1 MPGNHHYCFVD
12 FETKEETNA
21 AMKALN
27 GRPIAEGKL
36 KVALAGDMP
45 RTLVNRHTDVRY
57 GRRVYNGKYLGSN
70 SPRSEN
76 IAESNMAESN
86 MAESNMA
93 ESNKAL
99 ASSDWRRRGNE

>member
-12 FETKEETNA
+12 FETREETNT

-27 GRPIAEGKL
+27 GRPIAGGKL
-36 KVALAGDMP
+36 KVALAGDIP

-57 GRRVYNGKYLGSN
+57 GRRLYDGGYLCSN
-70 SPRSEN
+70 SPRSVK
-76 IAESNMAESN
+76 
-86 MAESNMA
+86 MA

-99 ASSDWRRRGNE
+99 PSSDWRRRDNE